1 MSEEHPSTSPIGEL
15 LQSLQHI
22 ASLIMEAA
30 ADEAQTAATAGAHI
44 TPDFLAG
51 PLGELAERVAGMTE
65 SLTGPLHKLLAEQ
78 QRLADLMAEWSEQ
91 HRKMSAQI
99 ATWAEEHRRMTEQMQ
114 RLVKPLIEQTES
126 VATTSRVF
134 VRELRH

>member
-15 LQSLQHI
+15 LQSFQHI

-78 QRLADLMAEWSEQ
+78 